1 MLKKLETVLKKQKWH
16 RLEECTI
23 DSLMRLECDYISCEG
38 CQYALC
44 DINNEDMIC
53 EIELIDELCGVV

>member
-1 MLKKLETVLKKQKWH
+1 MLQKLETVLKKQKWYQ
-16 RLEECTI
+16 LEDCTI

-44 DINNEDMIC
+44 DIEDEDMIC
-53 EIELIDELCGVV
+53 KIELIDELCGVV

>member
-1 MLKKLETVLKKQKWH
+1 MLEKLKTVLEDSEAY

-53 EIELIDELCGVV
+53 KIELIDELCGVV

>member
-1 MLKKLETVLKKQKWH
+1 MLQKLETVLKKQKCYQ
-16 RLEECTI
+16 LEDCTI

-38 CQYALC
+38 CPYILC

-53 EIELIDELCGVV
+53 EVDLIDDLSGVV

>member
-1 MLKKLETVLKKQKWH
+1 MLQKLKTVLKKQKCH

-23 DSLMRLECDYISCEG
+23 DSLMRLECDCISCKG
-38 CQYALC
+38 CQYTLC

-53 EIELIDELCGVV
+53 EIELIDELSGVV

>member
-1 MLKKLETVLKKQKWH
+1 MLQKLETVLKKQKCYP
-16 RLEECTI
+16 LEDCTI

-44 DINNEDMIC
+44 DKGII
-53 EIELIDELCGVV
+53 CGVEVKNDLYGIR

>member
-1 MLKKLETVLKKQKWH
+1 MLQKLETVLKKQKWY

-23 DSLMRLECDYISCEG
+23 DSLMRLECDYISCKG

-53 EIELIDELCGVV
+53 EVDLIDDLSGVV

>member
-1 MLKKLETVLKKQKWH
+1 MLQKLETVLKKQKWYQ
-16 RLEECTI
+16 LEECVI

-38 CQYALC
+38 CPYVLC

-53 EIELIDELCGVV
+53 EVDLIDDLSGVV

>member
-1 MLKKLETVLKKQKWH
+1 MLQKLETVLKKQKCYQ
-16 RLEECTI
+16 LEDCTI

-38 CQYALC
+38 CPYVLC

-53 EIELIDELCGVV
+53 EVDLIDDLSGVV

>member
-1 MLKKLETVLKKQKWH
+1 MLQKLKTVLKNSKVYL
-16 RLEECTI
+16 LEECTI
-23 DSLMRLECDYISCEG
+23 DSLMRLECDSISCEG

-53 EIELIDELCGVV
+53 KIELIDDLSGVV

>member
-1 MLKKLETVLKKQKWH
+1 MLQRLETVLKKQKWYQ
-16 RLEECTI
+16 LEDCTI

-44 DINNEDMIC
+44 DTNNEDMIC
-53 EIELIDELCGVV
+53 KVELIDDLRGVV